1 MATRSNNNRAVG
13 DEAWSHFYRIG
24 ATAAFVTIIVMISE
38 IVITFLPGGGRVAP
52 EEVTIVNWLELFQD
66 NWFLGLRNL
75 GLINMIAV
83 VLLIPTFVALF
94 GALRADHEPW
104 AALALVISV
113 AGAAVYLAGNTGL
126 PMLALS
132 RQYAA
137 AATEAQR
144 AAIEAAGQAMLAL
157 GESHTPGTF
166 VAFLLIES
174 GGLLN
179 SWLMLRSEY
188 FARATAV
195 AGLFG
200 NGMLLTFE
208 FVSAFVPALFA
219 MSLFIALAGGL
230 LSLAWYVLIGRDLL
244 RLGRVVPAM
253 RVA

>member
-1 MATRSNNNRAVG
+1 MATELNNDRLAG
-13 DEAWSHFYRIG
+13 DEAWRRFYRIG
-24 ATAAFVTIIVMISE
+24 AIAAFVAILVMISE

-52 EEVTIVNWLELFQD
+52 EEVTIVNWFELFQD
-66 NWFLGLRNL
+66 HWFLGLRNL
-75 GLINMIAV
+75 GLINMIAA
-83 VLLIPTFVALF
+83 VLLIPAVLALF

-104 AALALVISV
+104 AALALIISV
-113 AGAAVYLAGNTGL
+113 AGAAVYLAGNTGF

-166 VAFLLIES
+166 VAFLLIECS
-174 GGLLN
+174 GLLN

-200 NGMLLTFE
+200 NALLLTFE

-219 MSLFIALAGGL
+219 ISLFIALAGGL